1 MHFTMKLLLILGWTT
16 SDLELVRVHHPDS
29 PHSRDIPSSL
39 AQSRFQS
46 IAAAYDLL
54 RNLHLSKPAFYRED
68 DDMYMAEVNRRKA
81 YYARHRGMGVRDWER
96 EQSAMTADVDAGK
109 WWSHDRA
116 IIYAFGFIVR
126 ANLPFIVHM
135 RVLAGDYWD
144 LTFYFLRLSVLQYP
158 TLRPLRHPKWSTANI
173 DGLEHT

>member
-1 MHFTMKLLLILGWTT
+1 MQITMKLLLVVGWMT

-29 PHSRDIPSSL
+29 PQTRDIPSSL

-54 RNLHLSKPAFYRED
+54 RNLHLSKPAMHRED
-68 DDMYMAEVNRRKA
+68 DDLYMAEVNRRKA

-96 EQSAMTADVDAGK
+96 QQSTMAAGVDDGK

-116 IIYAFGFIVR
+116 IVYAFGIIVR
-126 ANLPFIVHM
+126 PLFVHQ
-135 RVLAGDYWD
+135 L
-144 LTFYFLRLSVLQYP
+144 
-158 TLRPLRHPKWSTANI
+158 
-173 DGLEHT
+173 HT